1 MLCKHFHELCRR
13 HPLEYHND
21 LRISYFTSEN
31 VWKPI
36 MYVWYRIIFIRYST
50 AWWTLMKQILN
61 SSYVGYVHRITVSL
75 FTFIKYMTV
84 IFHAFEQSWNF
95 LAWVV
100 KFFIFI
106 IFCEWRCDCG
116 CSEGSIF
123 ELQSNAIH
131 FWLQNISS

>member
-1 MLCKHFHELCRR
+1 MNCSASTFMSFLRKILQSIIMILELVILCVKTYNVSVV
-13 HPLEYHND
+13 PN
-21 LRISYFTSEN
+21 YFPN
-31 VWKPI
+31 
-36 MYVWYRIIFIRYST
+36 IFYSM
-50 AWWTLMKQILN
+50 MKQILN

-106 IFCEWRCDCG
+106 IFYDWRCDCG